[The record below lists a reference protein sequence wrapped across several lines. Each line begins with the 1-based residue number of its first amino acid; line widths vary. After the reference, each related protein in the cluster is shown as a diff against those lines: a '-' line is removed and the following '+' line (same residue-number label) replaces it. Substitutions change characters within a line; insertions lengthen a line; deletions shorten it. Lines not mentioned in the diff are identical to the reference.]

1 MTLPGFADW
10 RGLDPR
16 EAADRILST
25 APRLHGHAAAIAS
38 LPDQTTL
45 AGRFAAAVKIGGP
58 LAGIPFLA
66 KDLFDA
72 AGEPVRA
79 GSAFLDRVR
88 PPPERDGALLRDAS
102 AAGLV
107 YAGRTH
113 LHEFAYGL
121 TGENAHFG
129 DCPHPSHRPHPSH
142 PAHPKRLSGGS
153 SSGSAWAVG
162 SGLVPLAFGTDTG
175 GSIRVPASWCGIYGV
190 RWTQN
195 AWIRDGAF
203 PLAPSFDA
211 AGWFTSRA
219 DDMAEM
225 VRMFGGRGDTPVALH
240 RGTRILWLEPERGV
254 VNEDVLAA
262 CRAMARDLGAVM
274 GKESSRPEIF
284 AGSAQAYAVLQSRE
298 AFAVHEPWIDS
309 HAHEYDPNI
318 RTLID
323 RGRRWSPSDLTAAA
337 ASRAAVTSAF
347 TSTFAEWD
355 LIVLPAV
362 PTGAPTK
369 AESTP
374 DLRARILALTTPAS
388 LAVLPALTLP
398 VPLPNGLTA
407 GLQILC
413 PPDRMSSWLPLLVD
427 QAI

>member
-1 MTLPGFADW
+1 
-10 RGLDPR
+10 
-16 EAADRILST
+16 
-25 APRLHGHAAAIAS
+25 
-38 LPDQTTL
+38 
-45 AGRFAAAVKIGGP
+45 
-58 LAGIPFLA
+58 
-66 KDLFDA
+66 
-72 AGEPVRA
+72 
-79 GSAFLDRVR
+79 
-88 PPPERDGALLRDAS
+88 
-102 AAGLV
+102 
-107 YAGRTH
+107 
-113 LHEFAYGL
+113 
-121 TGENAHFG
+121 
-129 DCPHPSHRPHPSH
+129 
-142 PAHPKRLSGGS
+142 
-153 SSGSAWAVG
+153 
-162 SGLVPLAFGTDTG
+162 
-175 GSIRVPASWCGIYGV
+175 
-190 RWTQN
+190 
-195 AWIRDGAF
+195 
-203 PLAPSFDA
+203 
-211 AGWFTSRA
+211 
-219 DDMAEM
+219 MAEM

-262 CRAMARDLGAVM
+262 CRSMARDLGAVT
-274 GKESSRPEIF
+274 GKESSHPEIF

-398 VPLPNGLTA
+398 RPPAQRPHRRPPDPLPPGSHVLLAPAAGRSGNLTIHPPKHMQRGTGCVLQTFHDLAERQRIHIA
-407 GLQILC
+407 GLRHYSDASILRLRTGGPARSGVLNKPRPGSPMIRMIGIQERDQHIDVQKADHQIPSDNL
-413 PPDRMSSWLPLLVD
+413 SSRTFLLVIRPPRPGNGRKPKNSESSS
-427 QAI
+427 QAEAKS